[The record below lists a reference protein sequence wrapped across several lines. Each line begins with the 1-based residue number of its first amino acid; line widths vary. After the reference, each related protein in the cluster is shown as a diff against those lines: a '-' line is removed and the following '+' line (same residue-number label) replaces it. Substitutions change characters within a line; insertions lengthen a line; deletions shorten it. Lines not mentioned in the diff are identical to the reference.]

1 MTKLSVVVG
10 STRPGRVG
18 LPVGQWFFERAK
30 EHGKFEVDLVDLK
43 MLNLPLIDE
52 PKHPRLRDYQH
63 EHTKAWSAI
72 VQASD
77 AFVFVTPEY
86 NFSASPVLLNAID
99 YLFHEWAYKAAGF
112 VSYGGV
118 SGGIRAVQMP
128 KPPLVVLQ
136 VMPTARSGYDPVLR
150 AAPGGRRFPRLRAAG
165 EGRVDHARRAPSL
178 DRRARRC
185 CARSGAR
192 SEVGRSHD
200 RLGVPRGAQGEEW
213 MHLRRRHRAPSGMLR
228 RSTPLRRS
236 SGCARASWT

>member
-1 MTKLSVVVG
+1 MSKLSVVIG

-30 EHGKFEVDLVDLK
+30 QHGKFDVDLVDLK
-43 MLNLPLIDE
+43 ALNLPLIDE

-86 NFSASPVLLNAID
+86 NFSASPVLLNALD

-118 SGGIRAVQMP
+118 SGGMRAVQMT
-128 KPPLVVLQ
+128 KPTLVVLK
-136 VMPTARSGYDPVLR
+136 VMPIPESVTIPFFSQLMENEHFRGSEPLEKAAVTMLDELQRWTDALASLR
-150 AAPGGRRFPRLRAAG
+150 
-165 EGRVDHARRAPSL
+165 
-178 DRRARRC
+178 
-185 CARSGAR
+185 
-192 SEVGRSHD
+192 
-200 RLGVPRGAQGEEW
+200 Q
-213 MHLRRRHRAPSGMLR
+213 
-228 RSTPLRRS
+228 
-236 SGCARASWT
+236 